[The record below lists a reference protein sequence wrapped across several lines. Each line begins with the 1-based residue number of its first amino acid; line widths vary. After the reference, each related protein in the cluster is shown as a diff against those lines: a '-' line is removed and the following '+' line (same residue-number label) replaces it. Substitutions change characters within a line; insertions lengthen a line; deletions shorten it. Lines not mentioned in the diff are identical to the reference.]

1 MSRIDNVLIAKLLLE
16 FCLQSEALH
25 QQLRAMSRETTQEA
39 SAVHTKQLQ
48 YDRQIAD
55 MSLTISKLQAILREA
70 EKEPSGESGVL
81 EPTKGNDDEMANQ
94 IKLLSEEVLR
104 LREKVANHNSESLTM
119 KNRLRAAVDRA
130 TKADDELAAAVTS
143 TNGNDMYDSM
153 ERAGPSSG
161 NGLGRRRRTG
171 APLPSGSIRS
181 AMRLN
186 PGQGERTEQI
196 GNVVDA
202 LDSFAVSTGKYLRRN
217 AVARAGF
224 IVYLLLIHIWT
235 FVLLFFHAH
244 SFETEHG
251 DFGAGIGLP
260 HGPHALMQQQQQL
273 TNLADVGSV
282 EIKPEAAQA
291 PP

>member
-1 MSRIDNVLIAKLLLE
+1 
-16 FCLQSEALH
+16 LH
-25 QQLRAMSRETTQEA
+25 QQLRAISKETTQEA

-55 MSLTISKLQAILREA
+55 MSLTISKLQAILMEA
-70 EKEPSGESGVL
+70 EKATSGESGALQV
-81 EPTKGNDDEMANQ
+81 TMGNDDEMAKQ

-104 LREKVANHNSESLTM
+104 LRDKVANHNSESLAM
-119 KNRLRAAVDRA
+119 KNRLKAAADRA
-130 TKADDELAAAVTS
+130 TKAEDELAVAVTS
-143 TNGNDMYDSM
+143 TNGNDIYDSM

-161 NGLGRRRRTG
+161 NGLGRRRRPG
-171 APLPSGSIRS
+171 APPPSGSIRS

-196 GNVVDA
+196 GKVVDA
-202 LDSFAVSTGKYLRRN
+202 LDSFAVSTGKHLRRSPM
-217 AVARAGF
+217 ARAGF

-244 SFETEHG
+244 GFETEHG
-251 DFGAGIGLP
+251 DFGAGIGIP

-273 TNLADVGSV
+273 INAADVGSV
-282 EIKPEAAQA
+282 EIKPEGALAQ
-291 PP
+291 P